1 MLRKGAGSPPIAL
14 PLCAVAG
21 CSELAIAKGKDGTPL
36 CRKHWRQLLRA
47 RALMHIAIR
56 AGYERGEKP

>member
-36 CRKHWRQLLRA
+36 CRKHWRLALRS
-47 RALMHIAIR
+47 RAL
-56 AGYERGEKP
+56 AGLGRKP